1 MVLSKRQQH
10 LRKYEDHDHDC
21 GSVKLSGNRPR
32 VRIAWAKLLVLS
44 CLIVACH
51 RAVPVTSLPAKNIGP
66 GPIVQDTGGVIAFFK
81 DTGPVVNFPETRTFS
96 LQTPGQRDCL
106 RTALRE
112 ERALWRAS
120 SPPDYRFLVHTG
132 CFCPGVRGWLLM
144 EVRRGQPLR
153 AWDRTGR
160 SAPLSDW
167 DTFSI
172 DGLFDMLERSAD
184 HDAAVQ
190 VSFDPR
196 WHFPTYIRSEE
207 HTSELQS
214 RPHLVCRLLLEK
226 KNRTYSKSESLS
238 IMLE

>member
-1 MVLSKRQQH
+1 MFLSKRAAALPQH
-10 LRKYEDHDHDC
+10 EDHDHGC
-21 GSVKLSGNRPR
+21 GSVKLARNRAR

-51 RAVPVTSLPAKNIGP
+51 RAVPVTSIPAKNIGP

-96 LQTPGQRDCL
+96 LQTPGQRDSL
-106 RTALRE
+106 RTALRG

-120 SPPDYRFLVHTG
+120 SPPDYRFLVRTG

-153 AWDRTGR
+153 AWDRAGR
-160 SAPLSDW
+160 SAPLRDW

-184 HDAAVQ
+184 HAAAVQ

-196 WHFPTYIRSEE
+196 WHFPTYI
-207 HTSELQS
+207 HTRALPGPDMWTVIEARGL
-214 RPHLVCRLLLEK
+214 RP
-226 KNRTYSKSESLS
+226 
-238 IMLE
+238 M

>member
-1 MVLSKRQQH
+1 MQCGRIPFVHVLVRRPQLKRHPLGSIKRPWRMFLSKRAAA
-10 LRKYEDHDHDC
+10 RA
-21 GSVKLSGNRPR
+21 S
-32 VRIAWAKLLVLS
+32 VLS

-51 RAVPVTSLPAKNIGP
+51 RAVPVTSLPVKNIGP
-66 GPIVQDTGGVIAFFK
+66 GPIVQDTDGVIAFFK
-81 DTGPVVNFPETRTFS
+81 DTGSVVNFPEARTFS
-96 LQTPGQRDCL
+96 LRTPGQRDSL
-106 RTALRE
+106 RTALQG

-120 SPPDYRFLVHTG
+120 SPPDYRFLVRTG

-153 AWDRTGR
+153 AWDRAGR
-160 SAPLSDW
+160 SAALSDW

-196 WHFPTYIRSEE
+196 WHFPTYI
-207 HTSELQS
+207 HTRGSPGPDMWAVIEARAL
-214 RPHLVCRLLLEK
+214 RP
-226 KNRTYSKSESLS
+226 
-238 IMLE
+238 I